1 MVICKF
7 FNNFLN
13 VLAHHCLGEQH
24 PINQKIVFRAQD
36 ALTVEETVELG
47 DEDDREE
54 VSVYVILQA
63 VGCR

>member
-1 MVICKF
+1 MYWLIIASES
-7 FNNFLN
+7 N
-13 VLAHHCLGEQH
+13 

-36 ALTVEETVELG
+36 ALTVEETVELA

>member
-1 MVICKF
+1 MYWLII
-7 FNNFLN
+7 
-13 VLAHHCLGEQH
+13 ASESH

-54 VSVYVILQA
+54 VSVYILLQS